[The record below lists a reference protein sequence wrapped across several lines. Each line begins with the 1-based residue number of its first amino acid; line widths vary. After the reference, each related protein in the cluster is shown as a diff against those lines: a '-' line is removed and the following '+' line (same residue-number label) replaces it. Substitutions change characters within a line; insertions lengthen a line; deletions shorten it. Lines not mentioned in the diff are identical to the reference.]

1 MTNWKIEKTTN
12 ESENTETIIITRPI
26 NDKPKSTACVSR
38 TVKAGTVARVK
49 YARFNDDFSV
59 DTGELVKQFEGVL
72 DVEKVEKALH
82 NAEPCTKW
90 QVLDVHPKD
99 ENTLGIP
106 REVFNA
112 VAVPIDRPFSQQ

>member
-1 MTNWKIEKTTN
+1 MTTWTIEKTIN
-12 ESENTETIIITRPI
+12 DNGTETIIITRPI

-90 QVLDVHPKD
+90 QVLGVQPKD

-112 VAVPIDRPFSQQ
+112 VAVPIERPLSQQ

>member
-1 MTNWKIEKTTN
+1 MTNWTIEKTTN
-12 ESENTETIIITRPI
+12 DNGIETIIITRPI

-38 TVKAGTVARVK
+38 TVKAGTIARVK

-59 DTGELVKQFEGVL
+59 ESGEMVKQFDGVL
-72 DVEKVEKALH
+72 DAEKVEKTLH

-90 QVLDVHPKD
+90 QVLDVQPKD

-112 VAVPIDRPFSQQ
+112 VAVPIDRPLSQQ

>member
-1 MTNWKIEKTTN
+1 MTTWTIEKTIN
-12 ESENTETIIITRPI
+12 DNGTETIIITRPI

-59 DTGELVKQFEGVL
+59 ESGELVKQFDGVL
-72 DVEKVEKALH
+72 DPDKVEKTLH
-82 NAEPCTKW
+82 NMEPCTKW
-90 QVLDVHPKD
+90 QVLDVQPKE

-112 VAVPIDRPFSQQ
+112 VAVPIDRPLSQQ

>member
-1 MTNWKIEKTTN
+1 MTTWKIEKTTN
-12 ESENTETIIITRPI
+12 DNGTETIIITRPI

-49 YARFNDDFSV
+49 YARFKDDFSV
-59 DTGELVKQFEGVL
+59 ESGEIVKQFDGVL
-72 DVEKVEKALH
+72 DAEKVGKTLH

-90 QVLDVHPKD
+90 QVLDVQPKD

-106 REVFNA
+106 REVFNE
-112 VAVPIDRPFSQQ
+112 VAVPIDRPLSQQ

>member
-1 MTNWKIEKTTN
+1 MTNWTIEKTTN
-12 ESENTETIIITRPI
+12 DNGTETITIIRPV

-59 DTGELVKQFEGVL
+59 ESGEIVKQFDGVL
-72 DVEKVEKALH
+72 DAEKVGKALH
-82 NAEPCTKW
+82 NMEPCTKW
-90 QVLDVHPKD
+90 QVLDVQPKD

-112 VAVPIDRPFSQQ
+112 VAVPIDRPLSQQ

>member
-1 MTNWKIEKTTN
+1 MTTWTIEKTIN
-12 ESENTETIIITRPI
+12 DNGTETITITRPI

-59 DTGELVKQFEGVL
+59 DTGELVKQFDGVM
-72 DVEKVEKALH
+72 DAEKVEKALH
-82 NAEPCTKW
+82 NMEPCTKW
-90 QVLDVHPKD
+90 QVLDVHPKN

-112 VAVPIDRPFSQQ
+112 VAVSIDRPLSQQ